1 MVPARLEPVTAEMR
15 VRRPPPP
22 FRRAEVIATA
32 SRTPRLTRVTLAGA
46 ELVGLEPGQPAA
58 SMRLLLPH
66 HGELVL
72 PEWTGNEFLHA
83 DGSRPHLRTLT
94 PLRVD
99 PERGEV
105 DVDIVLHGFG
115 PMASWA
121 ASASGGDP
129 VAISGTGRGY
139 TVLGDAPHV
148 LAGDEAALPA
158 ITTILDALPSD
169 ASARVLVEVAQPDA
183 ELPLRLP
190 EAAIVTWHVLPDGS
204 QPGAALVDAVM
215 STAIPPDAR
224 VWVAGE
230 AASVQRI
237 RRHLF
242 ETVGLPRSQCSIRGY
257 WKHGRAGDGDAT
269 G

>member
-1 MVPARLEPVTAEMR
+1 MR
-15 VRRPPPP
+15 IRRPPPP
-22 FRRAEVIATA
+22 FRRAEVIATT
-32 SRTPRLTRVTLAGA
+32 SRTPRLTRVTLAGQ

-58 SMRLLLPH
+58 SIRLLLPH

-72 PEWTGNEFLHA
+72 PEWNGNEFLHA

-99 PERGEV
+99 TARGEV
-105 DVDIVLHGFG
+105 DVDIVLHGSG

-121 ASASGGDP
+121 ASASAGDP

-139 TVLGDAPHV
+139 TVLGGVPYV

-169 ASARVLVEVAQPDA
+169 TSAQVLVEVAHLDA

-190 EAAIVTWHVLPDGS
+190 EAATVGWHELPVGS
-204 QPGAALVDAVM
+204 PPGSALVDAVV

-224 VWVAGE
+224 VWAAGE

-242 ETVGLPRSQCSIRGY
+242 ETVGLPRAQCSVRGY
-257 WKHGRAGDGDAT
+257 WKHGRAGDEDAS
-269 G
+269 